1 MAPVPSRRDV
11 LRTLIGGAASLSL
24 PIGSMSRA
32 SAQSHH
38 PTFTTTPLAST
49 VSLVSGAGGNVV
61 VMTSDDAALMVNGG
75 VREEA
80 SELAQTVSGLAAGR
94 PVRLLFNTDWH
105 PEHSGSNELLGRSG
119 AQIIAHENTR
129 QYLGADIFVDWQQ
142 RTYKALPKVALP
154 TQTSYNAGTMTFGRE
169 RIEFGPLGQA
179 HTDGDIYVFLRDAN
193 VLVTGDVLTVG
204 RYPIADYVSGGWL
217 GGLMTATKTLLDLTN
232 EDTRVVPGTGP
243 VQMRADL
250 KVQHEMLVTLRERLH
265 QMMRKGM
272 GTKDM
277 LAAGATKEFDERC
290 GDPSLFMTVTY
301 RGMWIHVRELGG
313 IV

>member
-11 LRTLIGGAASLSL
+11 LRTLIGGAAGLSL
-24 PIGSMSRA
+24 PISSSSRA
-32 SAQSHH
+32 FAQTPH
-38 PTFTTTPLAST
+38 PTPKTTPLTST
-49 VSLVSGAGGNVV
+49 VSLVSGTGGNVV
-61 VMTSDDAALMVNGG
+61 VVTADDGALMVNGG
-75 VREEA
+75 QREHA
-80 SELAQTVSGLAAGR
+80 AALANTVSGLTAGK
-94 PVRLLFNTDWH
+94 PVRFLFNTDWH
-105 PEHSGSNELLGRSG
+105 SDHCGSNELLGGSG

-129 QYLGADIFVDWQQ
+129 QYLANDIFVDWQR
-142 RTYKALPKVALP
+142 RTYKALPKVAWP
-154 TQTSYNAGTMTFGRE
+154 TQTSYNAGKMTFGRE

-179 HTDGDIYVFLRDAN
+179 HTDGDIYVFFPDAN
-193 VLVTGDVLTVG
+193 VLVTGDVLAVDS
-204 RYPIADYVSGGWL
+204 YPIADYVSGGWL

-232 EDTRVVPGTGP
+232 EETRVVPGTGP
-243 VQMRADL
+243 IQTRADL

-272 GTKDM
+272 GTRDM
-277 LAAGATKEFDERC
+277 LAAGATKEFDQRC